1 MHDNLRKRYY
11 SSAADTPNIDG
22 AGAVSEF
29 AFPMPVI
36 VTRVGVTAT
45 TTVDTDNSVA
55 LTATLSRRPLR
66 GSASNAVTLGVF
78 AMAPANNATRLVAG
92 NTVYKDLAI
101 VDHDGETAE
110 DGSLRNVAPNRA
122 IASPIPSPT
131 IFEGTLATLDKFNAF
146 LILPGQSFA
155 MTLDSNAEAD
165 SGAVVSFVEVIE
177 LPLDAEIF
185 DPDGKINA
193 DVSNL

>member
-11 SSAADTPNIDG
+11 VSAADTPNIDG
-22 AGAVSEF
+22 AAAVSEF

-66 GSASNAVTLGVF
+66 GSASNAVTLGTF
-78 AMAPANNATRLVAG
+78 RMAPAGNTTQLVAG

-110 DGSLRNVAPNRA
+110 DGSQRNVAPNRA
-122 IASPIPSPT
+122 IASPIAPPT
-131 IFEGTLATLDKFNAF
+131 LFDGSLSKLDQFNAF

-155 MTLDSNAEAD
+155 MTLDASAEAD

-177 LPLDAEIF
+177 LPLDAEIY
-185 DPDGKINA
+185 DPAGTVIA
-193 DVSNL
+193 DVSDL